1 VGGMA
6 LGDGEEPGRKARPSG
21 VEVGERPKG
30 GEERLLGQVLT
41 GRSVEAEQPEET
53 EQGTLV
59 AQDQQA
65 KRLPV
70 AVPDLLDQSFVF
82 HRRPP
87 GYTGALG
94 KGSPKWIG
102 REPILGRPVQVGMKR
117 PTMVPH
123 AAVAAAFILAAPS
136 CASVDR
142 LVMVFRST
150 DAFIASP
157 DDPRVLY
164 EPGAEALA
172 RPVVAAL
179 PDAIA
184 EVEAATYGPF
194 VVPIRIYVCGTLDC
208 YRRFTGNDRSRGQTN
223 PRGKI
228 FISPKPE
235 NSAARVPFVVAHELT
250 HLHLV
255 QRCSIYR
262 AAQMPSWFNEGFA
275 ALVSKGG
282 GAEGVSDA
290 DAARAILAGRTFT
303 PTTEHGFSG
312 SHFGLPAHMFYRQ
325 AALFIAYLRARDGGA
340 FRAFILDLEA
350 GTPFGQAFG
359 ARFHS
364 QLIPI
369 WRDFV
374 AQQAGV

>member
-1 VGGMA
+1 M
-6 LGDGEEPGRKARPSG
+6 
-21 VEVGERPKG
+21 
-30 GEERLLGQVLT
+30 T
-41 GRSVEAEQPEET
+41 RSS
-53 EQGTLV
+53 
-59 AQDQQA
+59 
-65 KRLPV
+65 
-70 AVPDLLDQSFVF
+70 SFVLA
-82 HRRPP
+82 R
-87 GYTGALG
+87 AA
-94 KGSPKWIG
+94 IG
-102 REPILGRPVQVGMKR
+102 
-117 PTMVPH
+117 
-123 AAVAAAFILAAPS
+123 AAFILTAPS
-136 CASVDR
+136 CASVTR
-142 LVMVFRST
+142 IVTVFRST

-179 PDAIA
+179 PEAIA

-208 YRRFTGNDRSRGQTN
+208 YRRFTGSDTSGGQTN
-223 PRGKI
+223 PRHKI

-255 QRCSIYR
+255 QRCSTYR

-275 ALVSKGG
+275 ALVSQGG

-290 DAARAILAGRTFT
+290 DAARAIVAGRTFT

-340 FRAFILDLEA
+340 FRAFIVDLEA
-350 GTPFGQAFG
+350 GTPFAQAFG

-364 QLIPI
+364 QLVPT
-369 WRDFV
+369 WQAFV
-374 AQQAGV
+374 AQLAGV

>member
-1 VGGMA
+1 M
-6 LGDGEEPGRKARPSG
+6 
-21 VEVGERPKG
+21 
-30 GEERLLGQVLT
+30 T
-41 GRSVEAEQPEET
+41 
-53 EQGTLV
+53 
-59 AQDQQA
+59 
-65 KRLPV
+65 
-70 AVPDLLDQSFVF
+70 
-82 HRRPP
+82 
-87 GYTGALG
+87 
-94 KGSPKWIG
+94 
-102 REPILGRPVQVGMKR
+102 
-117 PTMVPH
+117 
-123 AAVAAAFILAAPS
+123 
-136 CASVDR
+136 
-142 LVMVFRST
+142 VFRST
-150 DAFIASP
+150 DGFIASP

-179 PDAIA
+179 PEAIA

-208 YRRFTGNDRSRGQTN
+208 YRRFTGNDRSGGQTT
-223 PRGKI
+223 PRRKI

-255 QRCSIYR
+255 QRCSTYR

-275 ALVSKGG
+275 ALVSQGG

-325 AALFIAYLRARDGGA
+325 AALFIAYLRARDGWRVPSVHSRSRGRNAVRAGVRGSLPFPAHPHLESLCRAAGGRLSRVVHTWGERADSTCPA
-340 FRAFILDLEA
+340 F
-350 GTPFGQAFG
+350 FGPAE
-359 ARFHS
+359 
-364 QLIPI
+364 I
-369 WRDFV
+369 WRFAANINGLATMEHHPDLSSLSRCFQYLPGLSRIPFV
-374 AQQAGV
+374 I